1 MSEVKKTNTTDLK
14 SFNYLENGDI
24 SFSMLDTI
32 KTVKQLDS
40 GVYLL
45 NYLGHP
51 DYRIDLK
58 LTTDQESIKM
68 YDFDER
74 QVLEDLFNVF
84 FNEDV
89 IKKMA
94 SLGFN
99 HKAGILLYGKEGTG
113 KTTII
118 KHYANKV
125 VDEHNALV
133 FYLSNASYLKEL
145 WSFIVKVRAIQD
157 NPIVIIMEE
166 MDSFIHD
173 KKEGYL
179 KVMFDG
185 HESIDNC
192 LFMGTTNYID
202 SIPAAM
208 KNRPSRFKYVM
219 EIDGINKEDVIF
231 DILTSMIGDMFE
243 PTEIVDFARELKG
256 STLDFIKQFA
266 LDKIMNLDSYKKSKK
281 AIGFTV

>member
-1 MSEVKKTNTTDLK
+1 MSGTSNTTDLK

-32 KTVKQLDS
+32 KTTKKLDS

-45 NYLGHP
+45 DYVGHP
-51 DYRIDLK
+51 QYSVTLK
-58 LTTDQESIKM
+58 TTSDKESVKM

-74 QVLEDLFNVF
+74 IVLEELFDMF
-84 FNEDV
+84 FNKDV
-89 IKKMA
+89 VDKMRN
-94 SLGFN
+94 LGFN

-125 VDEHNALV
+125 VDEHGALV
-133 FYLSNASYLKEL
+133 FYLSNPSYLKDI
-145 WSFIVKVRAIQD
+145 WSFVLNVRAIQS

-166 MDSFIHD
+166 MDTFIHD
-173 KKEGYL
+173 RKEGYL

-192 LFMGTTNYID
+192 LFMATTNYID
-202 SIPAAM
+202 SIPEAM

-219 EIDGINKEDVIF
+219 EIEGVNKEDVIF
-231 DILTSMIGDMFE
+231 DILSSMIGDMFE
-243 PTEIVDFARELKG
+243 PTEIVDFARDLKG

-266 LDKIMNLDSYKKSKK
+266 LDKIMNLDSYKKKGKK
-281 AIGFTV
+281 TMGFKV

>member
-1 MSEVKKTNTTDLK
+1 MSNTNNTTDLK
-14 SFNYLENGDI
+14 SFHYLENGDI

-32 KTVKQLDS
+32 KTTKKLDS

-45 NYLGHP
+45 DYIGHP
-51 DYRIDLK
+51 QYTVILK
-58 LTTDQESIKM
+58 TTSDKETVKM

-74 QVLEDLFNVF
+74 AVLEGLFDVF
-84 FNEDV
+84 FDENV
-89 IKKMA
+89 VNKMG

-118 KHYANKV
+118 KHYANKI
-125 VDEHNALV
+125 VDEHGALV
-133 FYLSNASYLKEL
+133 FYLSNASYLKDI
-145 WSFIVKVRAIQD
+145 WNFVVNVRAIQD
-157 NPIVIIMEE
+157 NPIVIVMEE
-166 MDSFIHD
+166 IDTFLHD
-173 KKEGYL
+173 RKEGYL

-192 LFMGTTNYID
+192 LFMATTNYID
-202 SIPAAM
+202 SIPEAM

-219 EIDGINKEDVIF
+219 PIEGINKEEVIF
-231 DILTSMIGDMFE
+231 DILSSMVGDMFE

-256 STLDFIKQFA
+256 STLDFIKQFG
-266 LDKIMNLDSYKKSKK
+266 LDKIMNLDSYKKNKK
-281 AIGFTV
+281 TIGFAV